1 MTERIVGTIAHRG
14 RWWQITADPD
24 VMIRIKRAIPGVKTS
39 RADALLVSDTEA
51 NGRELE
57 WLLQRWTFEMS
68 ESDRSHLD
76 GQANADRRREQ
87 TVAGVMTRG
96 ERLPRGGDWLTC
108 AHPLREYQQVAV
120 DLIRATGSTLIVDEL
135 GLGKTL
141 VGLAL
146 LEDPEARPALAVT
159 LTGWLGQQWLNELR
173 KFYPQLR
180 GTEIKSTKAVEE
192 FPRLWGRDGRFGYD
206 LIVMNYAK
214 IKDWRHHLAGTVKTV
229 IFDEAQELRRA
240 DSQKYDAAT
249 HIAANADVAVGLS
262 ATPVFNYGGEIF
274 SVMNALRNGCL
285 GTREEF
291 IREWAGYGS
300 LGEMN
305 NGKVR
310 IQNPEA
316 LRSHLTA
323 RGLFLRRTR
332 EDVGIELPSIET
344 VEQFVP
350 SDPETLNRLSG
361 NAIELARL
369 ILAHDSTN
377 TEKFTAARDLN
388 WQVRRETGMAK
399 APFVADFVK
408 LLLSSEEKVLLFDWH
423 RDVYSI
429 WMERLRP
436 FNPMMYTGSETPAAK
451 AEAVH
456 RFLNSD
462 ARVLIMSLRSGAGID
477 GLQKVCS
484 TIVFGELDWSP
495 GVHRQAIGRL
505 GRPGQTR
512 PVVAYFCNA
521 EEGSDPV
528 MLDTINIKSM
538 EADRLIEP
546 EHANATAEPDVSPDR
561 IKRLAVSMLDRAG
574 IDVPAP
580 QRRSA

>member
-1 MTERIVGTIAHRG
+1 MTDRIVGTIEHRG
-14 RWWQITADPD
+14 RWWQIAADPD

-68 ESDRSHLD
+68 ESDRTHLD
-76 GQANADRRREQ
+76 DQANADRKREQ

-96 ERLPRGGDWLTC
+96 ERLPRGGDWLTS

-159 LTGWLGQQWLNELR
+159 LTGWLGQQWLNELK

-180 GTEIKSTKAVEE
+180 GTEIKTTKAVEE
-192 FPRLWGRDGRFGYD
+192 FPRLWDRDGRFGYD

-214 IKDWRHHLAGTVKTV
+214 IKDWRHHLSGTIRTV

-249 HIAANADVAVGLS
+249 HIAEQASIAVGLS

-274 SVMNALRNGCL
+274 SVMNALRNECL

-291 IREWAGYGS
+291 IREWAGYSS
-300 LGEMN
+300 LGETN

-408 LLLSSEEKVLLFDWH
+408 LLLSSEEKVLLFGWH

-429 WMERLRP
+429 WMERLKP
-436 FNPMMYTGSETPAAK
+436 FNPVMYTGSETPAAK
-451 AEAVH
+451 AESIR
-456 RFLNSD
+456 RFLRGDS
-462 ARVLIMSLRSGAGID
+462 RVLIMSLRSGAGID
-477 GLQKVCS
+477 GLQEVCS

-512 PVVAYFCNA
+512 PVIAYFCNA

-546 EHANATAEPDVSPDR
+546 ENANATAEPDVSPDR
-561 IKRLAVSMLDRAG
+561 IKRLAASMLDRAG
-574 IDVPAP
+574 VDITE
-580 QRRSA
+580 RRSA

>member
-1 MTERIVGTIAHRG
+1 MTDRIVGTIEHRG
-14 RWWQITADPD
+14 RWWQIAADPD

-68 ESDRSHLD
+68 ESDRTHLD
-76 GQANADRRREQ
+76 DQANADRKREQ

-96 ERLPRGGDWLTC
+96 ERLPRGGDWLTS

-159 LTGWLGQQWLNELR
+159 LTGWLGQQWLNELK

-180 GTEIKSTKAVEE
+180 GTEIKTTKAVEE
-192 FPRLWGRDGRFGYD
+192 FPRLWERDGRFGYD

-214 IKDWRHHLAGTVKTV
+214 IKDWRHHLSGTIRTV

-249 HIAANADVAVGLS
+249 HIAEQASIAVGLS

-274 SVMNALRNGCL
+274 SVMNALRSECL

-291 IREWAGYGS
+291 IREWAGYSS
-300 LGEMN
+300 LGETN

-310 IQNPEA
+310 IENPEA

-408 LLLSSEEKVLLFDWH
+408 LLLSSEEKVLLFGWH

-429 WMERLRP
+429 WMERLKP
-436 FNPMMYTGSETPAAK
+436 FNPVMYTGSETPAAK
-451 AEAVH
+451 AESIH
-456 RFLNSD
+456 RFLKGDS
-462 ARVLIMSLRSGAGID
+462 RVLIMSLRSGAGID
-477 GLQKVCS
+477 GLQEVCS

-512 PVVAYFCNA
+512 PVIAYFCNA

-546 EHANATAEPDVSPDR
+546 ENANATAEPDVSPDR
-561 IKRLAVSMLDRAG
+561 IKRLAASMLDRAG
-574 IDVPAP
+574 IDITE
-580 QRRSA
+580 RRSA

>member
-1 MTERIVGTIAHRG
+1 MTDRIVGTIEHRG
-14 RWWQITADPD
+14 RWWQIAADPD

-68 ESDRSHLD
+68 ESDRTHLD
-76 GQANADRRREQ
+76 DQANADRKREQ

-96 ERLPRGGDWLTC
+96 ERLPRGGDWLTS

-159 LTGWLGQQWLNELR
+159 LTGWLGQQWLNELK

-180 GTEIKSTKAVEE
+180 GTEIKTTKAVEE
-192 FPRLWGRDGRFGYD
+192 FPRLWDRDGRFGYD

-214 IKDWRHHLAGTVKTV
+214 IKDWRHHLSGTIRTV

-249 HIAANADVAVGLS
+249 HIAEQASIAVGLS

-274 SVMNALRNGCL
+274 SVMNALRSECL

-291 IREWAGYGS
+291 IREWAGYSS
-300 LGEMN
+300 LGETN

-408 LLLSSEEKVLLFDWH
+408 LLLSSEEKVLLFGWH

-429 WMERLRP
+429 WMERLKP
-436 FNPMMYTGSETPAAK
+436 FNPVMYTGSETPAAK
-451 AEAVH
+451 AESIR
-456 RFLNSD
+456 RFLRGDS
-462 ARVLIMSLRSGAGID
+462 RVLIMSLRSGAGID
-477 GLQKVCS
+477 GLQEVCS

-512 PVVAYFCNA
+512 PVIAYFCNA

-546 EHANATAEPDVSPDR
+546 ENANATAEPDVSPDR
-561 IKRLAVSMLDRAG
+561 IKRLAASMLDRAG
-574 IDVPAP
+574 VDITE
-580 QRRSA
+580 RRSA

>member
-1 MTERIVGTIAHRG
+1 MTDRIVGTIEHRG
-14 RWWQITADPD
+14 RWWQIAADPD

-57 WLLQRWTFEMS
+57 WLMQRWTFDMS
-68 ESDRSHLD
+68 QRDRSHLD
-76 GQANADRRREQ
+76 DQANADRKRER
-87 TVAGVMTRG
+87 TVAGVMTGG
-96 ERLPRGGDWLTC
+96 ERLPRGGDWLTS

-159 LTGWLGQQWLNELR
+159 LTGWLGQQWLNEVK

-180 GTEIKSTKAVEE
+180 GTEIKTTKAVEE

-214 IKDWRHHLAGTVKTV
+214 IKDWRHHLAGTVRTV

-249 HIAANADVAVGLS
+249 HIAEQANIAVGLS

-300 LGEMN
+300 LGETN

-408 LLLSSEEKVLLFDWH
+408 LLLSSEEKVVLFGWH

-429 WMERLRP
+429 WMERLRD
-436 FNPMMYTGSETPAAK
+436 FNPVMYTGSETPAAK
-451 AEAVH
+451 AESIH
-456 RFLNSD
+456 RFLNEDS
-462 ARVLIMSLRSGAGID
+462 RVLIMSLRSGAGID

-512 PVVAYFCNA
+512 PVIAYFCNA

-546 EHANATAEPDVSPDR
+546 ENANATAEPDVSPDR
-561 IKRLAVSMLDRAG
+561 IKRLAASMLDRAG
-574 IDVPAP
+574 IDIPEQ

>member
-1 MTERIVGTIAHRG
+1 MTDRIVGTIEHRG
-14 RWWQITADPD
+14 RWWQIAADPD

-68 ESDRSHLD
+68 ESDRTHLD
-76 GQANADRRREQ
+76 DQANADRKREQ

-96 ERLPRGGDWLTC
+96 ERLPRGGDWLTS

-159 LTGWLGQQWLNELR
+159 LTGWLGQQWLNELK

-180 GTEIKSTKAVEE
+180 GTEIKTTKAVEE
-192 FPRLWGRDGRFGYD
+192 FPRLWDRDGRFGYD

-214 IKDWRHHLAGTVKTV
+214 IKDWRHHLSGTIRTV

-249 HIAANADVAVGLS
+249 HIAEQASIAVGLS

-274 SVMNALRNGCL
+274 SVMNALRSECL

-291 IREWAGYGS
+291 IREWAGYSS
-300 LGEMN
+300 LGETN

-408 LLLSSEEKVLLFDWH
+408 LLLSSEEKVLLFGWH

-429 WMERLRP
+429 WMERLKP
-436 FNPMMYTGSETPAAK
+436 FNPVMYTGSETPAAK
-451 AEAVH
+451 AESIR
-456 RFLNSD
+456 RFLRGDS
-462 ARVLIMSLRSGAGID
+462 RVLIMSLRSGAGID
-477 GLQKVCS
+477 GLQEVCS

-512 PVVAYFCNA
+512 PVIAYFCNA

-546 EHANATAEPDVSPDR
+546 ENANATAEPDVSPDR
-561 IKRLAVSMLDRAG
+561 IKRLAASMLDRAG
-574 IDVPAP
+574 IDITE
-580 QRRSA
+580 RRSA

>member
-1 MTERIVGTIAHRG
+1 MTDRIVGTIEHRG
-14 RWWQITADPD
+14 RWWQIAADPD

-68 ESDRSHLD
+68 ESDRTHLD
-76 GQANADRRREQ
+76 DQANADRKREQ

-96 ERLPRGGDWLTC
+96 ERLPRGGDWLTS

-159 LTGWLGQQWLNELR
+159 LTGWLGQQWLNELK

-180 GTEIKSTKAVEE
+180 GTEIKTTKAVEE
-192 FPRLWGRDGRFGYD
+192 FPRLWDRDGRFGYD

-214 IKDWRHHLAGTVKTV
+214 IKDWRHHLSGTIRTV

-249 HIAANADVAVGLS
+249 RIAEQASIAVGLS

-274 SVMNALRNGCL
+274 SVMNALRSECL

-291 IREWAGYGS
+291 IREWAGYSS
-300 LGEMN
+300 LGETN

-408 LLLSSEEKVLLFDWH
+408 LLLSSEEKVLLFCCSAGTATFTASGW
-423 RDVYSI
+423 
-429 WMERLRP
+429 
-436 FNPMMYTGSETPAAK
+436 NGS
-451 AEAVH
+451 
-456 RFLNSD
+456 
-462 ARVLIMSLRSGAGID
+462 SL
-477 GLQKVCS
+477 S
-484 TIVFGELDWSP
+484 T
-495 GVHRQAIGRL
+495 Q
-505 GRPGQTR
+505 
-512 PVVAYFCNA
+512 
-521 EEGSDPV
+521 
-528 MLDTINIKSM
+528 
-538 EADRLIEP
+538 
-546 EHANATAEPDVSPDR
+546 
-561 IKRLAVSMLDRAG
+561 
-574 IDVPAP
+574 
-580 QRRSA
+580 